1 MRIVAVAALALA
13 LSASGAAAG
22 AKPPARGVLVPG
34 RSLGGL
40 RLGMTQGQV
49 RAAWGSSFG
58 RCRDCLRPTWYYTF
72 RRFQPQGA
80 GVQFRRGLVEAVFT
94 LWSPDGWRTTRGLK
108 IGDDV
113 SRVTELYGPLARM
126 QCAGYYA
133 LIVPTSGGV
142 NAIYVG
148 GEGVF
153 GFGLLSFRV
162 PLCR

>member
-1 MRIVAVAALALA
+1 MKALAAAALLALALA
-13 LSASGAAAG
+13 APASAAA
-22 AKPPARGVLVPG
+22 PPKRGVLVPG

-40 RLGMTQGQV
+40 RLGMTQAQV

-108 IGDDV
+108 IGDEV

-133 LIVPTSGGV
+133 LILPTSGGV

>member
-1 MRIVAVAALALA
+1 MRILAAAALALV
-13 LSASGAAAG
+13 LTASGAAANVQ
-22 AKPPARGVLVPG
+22 PPQRGVLVPG

-40 RLGMTQGQV
+40 RLGATQEQV
-49 RAAWGSSFG
+49 RAVWGSSFG

-72 RRFQPQGA
+72 RRFQPQGV
-80 GVQFRRGLVEAVFT
+80 GVQFRRGRAEAIFT
-94 LWSPDGWRTTRGLK
+94 LWSPKGWRTTKGLK
-108 IGDDV
+108 IDDDV

-133 LIVPTSGGV
+133 LIVPSRGGV

-148 GEGVF
+148 GDRVF
-153 GFGLLSFRV
+153 GLGLLSFRV

>member
-1 MRIVAVAALALA
+1 MLALLAAAVAAAA
-13 LSASGAAAG
+13 PAAA
-22 AKPPARGVLVPG
+22 AAPPQRGVLVPG

-40 RLGMTQGQV
+40 RLGATQAQV

-58 RCRDCLRPTWYYTF
+58 RCRDCLRPTWYFTF

-80 GVQFRRGLVEAVFT
+80 GVQFRGGRAEAIFT
-94 LWSPDGWRTTRGLK
+94 LWSPKGWRTTKGLR
-108 IGDDV
+108 IDDDV
-113 SRVTELYGPLARM
+113 TRVTELYGPLARM

-133 LIVPTSGGV
+133 LILPTSGGV
-142 NAIYVG
+142 NAIYIG
-148 GEGVF
+148 GERVF

>member
-1 MRIVAVAALALA
+1 MLALALA
-13 LSASGAAAG
+13 VPAASAAA
-22 AKPPARGVLVPG
+22 PPKRGVLVPG

-40 RLGMTQGQV
+40 RLGMTQQQV
-49 RAAWGSSFG
+49 RAAWGPRFG
-58 RCRDCLRPTWYYTF
+58 RCRDCLAATWYYTY
-72 RRFQPQGA
+72 RRYQPQGA
-80 GVQFRRGLVEAVFT
+80 GVQFRRDRVEAIFT
-94 LWSPDGWRTTRGLK
+94 LWSPQGWQTSRGLK

-113 SRVTELYGPLARM
+113 ARVTQVYGPLARA

-133 LIVPTSGGV
+133 LLLPRPGGV

-148 GEGVF
+148 GERVF